1 MVGSTFETKVNKEKY
16 RGRNKVLCVQFV
28 RLQNKVGQKEGR
40 KVVFGSFVRPLCSA
54 EMKYDKEMA

>member
-16 RGRNKVLCVQFV
+16 RSRNKVLCVQFV

-40 KVVFGSFVRPLCSA
+40 KVVFGSFVRPLCSS
-54 EMKYDKEMA
+54 EMK